1 MKGDVEA
8 LREAL
13 EAYCAGRLPQARGVR
28 VSRLQRIFGG
38 ASRETWRFVL
48 HRIEDRSTDERR
60 GATIEGAAD
69 ESPAHESP
77 AQGAQHLILRRD
89 PGASLIDTER
99 RIEFAAF
106 GAFADS
112 PVPVPRGLWLEEDAG
127 PLGHPFFIMEEIT
140 GCEAGPLKLMGE
152 PWRQHHASMARQKW
166 TILGHLAAHDPRSLA
181 PVLSAVK
188 PEDCW
193 RRELDHWQ
201 AIIER
206 DSLEPQPVL
215 AATLRWLRR
224 HPPAPPA
231 RVTAVHGD
239 FRTGNLLVDP
249 QGVIRA
255 VLDWEMLHLGDPL
268 EDLAWGMNRAWCF
281 QNDDRVG
288 GLARR
293 EEAIAWWQ
301 AASGLQADPVALHW
315 WELFNCVK
323 AQAIWL
329 SAARAFD
336 SGDNRDMMM
345 VIAAWNLIN
354 TEDRAMLDLMGKL
367 R

>member
-1 MKGDVEA
+1 MNTATA
-8 LREAL
+8 LLKSQL
-13 EAYCAGRLPQARGVR
+13 EAYCASRMPLARGLS
-28 VSRLQRIFGG
+28 VSGLQRIFGG

-48 HRIEDRSTDERR
+48 HADVPHGGDAGSDSSDDE
-60 GATIEGAAD
+60 GSAD
-69 ESPAHESP
+69 EGRE
-77 AQGAQHLILRRD
+77 QTLRHLILRRD

-99 RIEFAAF
+99 RVEFAAYA
-106 GAFADS
+106 AFADS
-112 PVPVPRGLWLEEDAG
+112 PVPVPRGLWLEEDSG

-152 PWRQHHASMARQKW
+152 PYRQHHTALARQKW
-166 TILGHLAAHDPRSLA
+166 TILGHLSAHDPA
-181 PVLSAVK
+181 ALSAVLPHVR

-206 DSLEPQPVL
+206 DSLEPQPIL
-215 AATLRWLRR
+215 AACLRWLRR
-224 HPPAPPA
+224 HPPAPPE
-231 RVTAVHGD
+231 RVMAVHGD

-281 QNDDRVG
+281 QNNDLVG
-288 GLARR
+288 GLAKR
-293 EEAIAWWQ
+293 EDAIAWWE
-301 AASGLQADPVALHW
+301 AASGFKANREALHW
-315 WELFNCVK
+315 WDVFNCVK

-329 SAARAFD
+329 SAARAFE

-345 VIAAWNLIN
+345 LIAAWNLIN
-354 TEDRAMLDLMGKL
+354 SEDRAMLDLMGKL